1 MKNSPLK
8 LILLSVASLAGLFVL
23 DKIFLLPEVRD
34 HFIQPGGMIYYRQRA
49 RQIEPF
55 RRFSC
60 ENRDSRVV
68 LVLGD
73 SRVFALGQDM
83 LDKEERK
90 DWEIWNFAGPQAIP
104 AYHYYLARKLI
115 DTACP
120 PRYLLLGVAPDSFN
134 RNAAVF
140 ASPVLNFGT
149 DGVFVEQEKT
159 HIPEEAL
166 SALATRRRFALH
178 GLGFSLNTLV
188 VRIRGSLAGHGQAEP
203 VDEISLIMEAP
214 ADSLLLYSLEHSPHR
229 RVLDRLRGAQF
240 AWVGQM
246 SDVELK
252 EETRRLKDFY
262 LSRFRVAPEQVYF
275 FRRTVE
281 LAGRSGVKTLL
292 FWPRVN
298 PHLQQAYT
306 EHPALQALW
315 REMEYIVKQAGGSVV
330 DLNLE
335 EEARCESYYDA
346 SHLSATCFKKITPF
360 LLEKLR

>member
-1 MKNSPLK
+1 MKDTATK
-8 LILLSVASLAGLFVL
+8 WILICLASLATLFVL
-23 DKIFLLPEVRD
+23 DKLFLLPEVRD
-34 HFIQPGGMIYYRQRA
+34 NFIQPGGMIYYRQRA

-55 RRFSC
+55 RRFAC
-60 ENRDSRVV
+60 EHADSRVT

-83 LDKEERK
+83 LDKEDRRK
-90 DWEIWNFAGPQAIP
+90 WEIWNFAGPQAIP

-149 DGVFVEQEKT
+149 DGLFAEQEKT
-159 HIPEEAL
+159 HIPAEAL
-166 SALATRRRFALH
+166 RAYAQTRRFALH
-178 GLGFSLNTLV
+178 GLGFSFNTFI
-188 VRIRGSLAGHGQAEP
+188 VRLRGSLSGHGQSGPE
-203 VDEISLIMEAP
+203 DELSLIMEAP

-240 AWVGQM
+240 AWIGQM
-246 SDVELK
+246 SDDDLK
-252 EETRRLKDFY
+252 EETRRLKEFY
-262 LSRFRVAPEQVYF
+262 LSRFRVSPEQVYF

-281 LAGRSGVKTLL
+281 IAERSGVKTLL

-298 PHLQQAYT
+298 PHLQKAYT

-315 REMEYIVKQAGGSVV
+315 REMQILVARAGGSSV
-330 DLNLE
+330 DLNQE
-335 EEARCESYYDA
+335 DRARCESYYDA
-346 SHLSATCFKKITPF
+346 SHLSATCFKDITPF
-360 LLEKLR
+360 LLEKLP